1 MRGTVNI
8 RTWDGRHC
16 YQIIIRHHR
25 PENNKVQYQQY
36 QESTLHV
43 AGYFCSL
50 NEETAGLVIQ
60 QNWIASY
67 KVAPWLRRVIT
78 PCGA

>member
-25 PENNKVQYQQY
+25 PENNKVRCQQY

-50 NEETAGLVIQ
+50 NEETAGCIRSE
-60 QNWIASY
+60 SY
-67 KVAPWLRRVIT
+67 
-78 PCGA
+78 